1 VPGKPTQVSPLYGHT
16 DDYTYVNL
24 QTGLSFG
31 KVSATLY
38 VENLGNSRATTYI
51 HPEAFVYSRYAIL
64 RPRTFGIRIGYN
76 LW

>member
-1 VPGKPTQVSPLYGHT
+1 VPGKPGTVSPLYGRT
-16 DDYTYVNL
+16 DTYTYVNL
-24 QTGLSFG
+24 QSGLDIG
-31 KVSATLY
+31 KLNVTLY

-64 RPRTFGIRIGYN
+64 RPRTFGVRIGYN